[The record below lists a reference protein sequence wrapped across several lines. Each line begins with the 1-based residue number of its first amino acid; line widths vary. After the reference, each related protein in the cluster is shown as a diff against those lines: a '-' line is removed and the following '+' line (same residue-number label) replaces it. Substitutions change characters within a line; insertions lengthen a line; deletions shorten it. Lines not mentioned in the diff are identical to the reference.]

1 VIAWFDPH
9 RSVLS
14 ASLYAAV
21 ILVLADTTAASA
33 NEAEIRKVIE
43 EYCVAISDMAAER
56 RMATQSAML
65 KELEARVEDKIARL
79 EQKKGELETL
89 LKRRE
94 DLRGLARQEL
104 VEIYAGME
112 PEIASIQLE
121 KLDVQLASSVLRQL
135 KPRQASAI
143 LNEMNPDFAAR
154 MAKTIASA
162 ARNGKEDP

>member
-1 VIAWFDPH
+1 VITRLAPPRSALPH
-9 RSVLS
+9 
-14 ASLYAAV
+14 SLCIAA
-21 ILVLADTTAASA
+21 ILMMAGTADAPA
-33 NEAEIRKVIE
+33 NETDIRQVIE
-43 EYCVAISDMAAER
+43 EYCVAISDAAAER
-56 RMATQSAML
+56 RMAIQSAIL

-79 EQKKGELETL
+79 DQKKSELETL

-104 VEIYAGME
+104 VDIYAGME
-112 PEIASIQLE
+112 PEVASIQLE
-121 KLDVQLASSVLRQL
+121 KLDVRLASSVLRQL

-162 ARNGKEDP
+162 SRSGKEDP

>member
-1 VIAWFDPH
+1 MITRLVPPRSALPHSLCIAA
-9 RSVLS
+9 L
-14 ASLYAAV
+14 LM
-21 ILVLADTTAASA
+21 LAGTADAPA
-33 NEAEIRKVIE
+33 NETDIRQVIE
-43 EYCVAISDMAAER
+43 EYCVAISDAAAER
-56 RMATQSAML
+56 RMAIQSAIL

-79 EQKKGELETL
+79 DQKSELETL

-104 VEIYAGME
+104 VDIYAGME
-112 PEIASIQLE
+112 PEVASIQLE
-121 KLDVQLASSVLRQL
+121 KLDVRLASSVLRQL

-162 ARNGKEDP
+162 SRSGKEDP